1 MKDSNRDPAQT
12 GLVMRWGSSE
22 QAASAELTELRAR
35 FEALENAHA
44 RCEDHVRDL
53 MERNTSLVQLTVASH
68 LLAHAADREQV
79 LDAIEEI
86 VVNMIGSEEVAI
98 FEADQPER
106 RMRIARVRGIDVRH
120 PRFSL
125 ASAPVRQ
132 VLAGGNQVLPAGR
145 ELTAVVPLRIA
156 TTVYG
161 AVAVFR
167 LLAQKPS
174 LDPTDREL
182 MELLSLQGAIALF
195 SATHPSLRPTVRPPP
210 RGR

>member
-1 MKDSNRDPAQT
+1 MKDSNRDPAQS
-12 GLVMRWGSSE
+12 GLIMRRGPSE
-22 QAASAELTELRAR
+22 HAMSAELSQLRAR
-35 FEALENAHA
+35 CDLLENAHA
-44 RCEDHVRDL
+44 RCEDHIRDL

-68 LLAHAADREQV
+68 LLAHAADRNAV

-86 VVNMIGSEEVAI
+86 VINMIGSEEVAI

-132 VLAGGNQVLPAGR
+132 ILAGGNEILAAGR

-167 LLAQKPS
+167 LLEQKPS

-182 MELLSLQGAIALF
+182 MELLSVQGAIALF

-210 RGR
+210 RAR